1 MLKTKLLHPEILGV
15 LGQCGHFSRVL
26 VADGNYP
33 FATMSLPATRKVFL
47 NLMPGVPTV
56 SQVLEALVSVAPIQ
70 SAMVV
75 APPDD
80 SFRAIHREY
89 ARILPPDTPMEEK
102 ERFAFY
108 AEVKSSDTAL
118 IIATADI
125 RRFANLL
132 LTIGVVKFV

>member
-1 MLKTKLLHPEILGV
+1 MLKTKLLHPEILWV

-26 VADGNYP
+26 IADGNYP
-33 FATMSLPATRKVFL
+33 FATMTLPTTRKIYL
-47 NLMPGVPTV
+47 NLTPGIPTV
-56 SQVLEALVSVAPIQ
+56 SDVLEALVSTVPIQ

-80 SFRAIHREY
+80 SFREIHREY
-89 ARILPPDTPMEEK
+89 ARILPPDTPVEEK

-108 AEVKSSDTAL
+108 NEVKSTDTAL
-118 IIATADI
+118 VIATADI

-132 LTIGVVKFV
+132 ITIGVVRF

>member
-26 VADGNYP
+26 IADGNYP
-33 FATMSLPATRKVFL
+33 FATMTLPTTRKIYL
-47 NLMPGVPTV
+47 NLTPGLPTV
-56 SQVLEALVSVAPIQ
+56 SDVLGALVATVPIQ

-75 APPDD
+75 SPPDD
-80 SFRAIHREY
+80 SFREIHREY
-89 ARILPPDTPMEEK
+89 GRILPPDTTIEEK

-108 AEVKSSDTAL
+108 NEVKSTDTAL
-118 IIATADI
+118 VIATADI

-132 LTIGVVKFV
+132 ITIGVVRF

>member
-26 VADGNYP
+26 IADGNYP
-33 FATMSLPATRKVFL
+33 FATMTLPATRKVYL
-47 NLMPGVPTV
+47 NLTPGIPTV
-56 SQVLEALVSVAPIQ
+56 SDVLEALVATVPIQ

-75 APPDD
+75 SPPDD
-80 SFRAIHREY
+80 SFREIHREY
-89 ARILPPDTPMEEK
+89 ARILPPETPMEEK

-108 AEVKSSDTAL
+108 NEVKSTDTAL
-118 IIATADI
+118 VIATADI

-132 LTIGVVKFV
+132 ITIGVVRL